1 MRCLKRNERT
11 IWYALYD
18 HAEEIIDEAGYP
30 TGEYIPVYGSPV
42 EMKANVSPATG
53 STQTEQFGSLEDY
66 DKVIVTCDTDCPID
80 ENTVLFIDRAPAYS
94 EAGTHTVIRRETVLG
109 DDEIEEN
116 VVETPLYDYTVRRV
130 AKSLNS
136 VSIAARKVA
145 VS

>member
-42 EMKANVSPATG
+42 EMRANVSPATG
-53 STQTEQFGSLEDY
+53 SARAEQFGNLEDY
-66 DKVIVTCDTDCPID
+66 DKVIVTCDTLCPID
-80 ENTVLFIDRAPAYS
+80 ENSILFIDKVPGYA

-109 DDEIEEN
+109 EDEIGEHT
-116 VVETPLYDYTVRRV
+116 VETPLYDYTVRRV
-130 AKSLNS
+130 ARSINS